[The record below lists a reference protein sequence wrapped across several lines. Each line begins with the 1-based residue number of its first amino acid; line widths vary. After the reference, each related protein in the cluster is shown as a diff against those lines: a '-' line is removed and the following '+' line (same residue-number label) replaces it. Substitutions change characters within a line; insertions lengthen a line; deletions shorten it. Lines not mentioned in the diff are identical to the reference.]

1 MFSKNNSGGALSVRT
16 NRIVEETKI
25 VGNISSKADF
35 RLDGHLVGDFF
46 GEGKIVVGPNGSIRG
61 NVLCKSA
68 DIEGYYEGK
77 IQVTELLSIKG
88 TATILGEVIVGQ
100 LSVEPGA
107 KFSASCVMKGL
118 ESNALLSHETET
130 A

>member
-1 MFSKNNSGGALSVRT
+1 
-16 NRIVEETKI
+16 
-25 VGNISSKADF
+25 
-35 RLDGHLVGDFF
+35 LVGDFF

-61 NVLCKSA
+61 NVVCKSA

-118 ESNALLSHETET
+118 ESKALLSHEAET